1 MARTID
7 LTPSWAAAVEIYMA
21 VLESPYA
28 DNLEGREAAR
38 SELRRL
44 ARAVDQCN
52 AEPAPKARVHATGE
66 PEHVIEHLG
75 QVTDPASNDEES
87 DSARWR
93 AERRLERLEDR
104 DELDL
109 Y

>member
-7 LTPSWAAAVEIYMA
+7 ITPSWAVAVEIYMA

-28 DNLEGREAAR
+28 DNTEGRAAAR
-38 SELRRL
+38 DEIRRL
-44 ARAVDQCN
+44 ARAVDKLN
-52 AEPAPKARVHATGE
+52 EKPASAATG
-66 PEHVIEHLG
+66 EHVIEYLER
-75 QVTDPASNDEES
+75 VNDPAANDEES

-93 AERRLERLEDR
+93 AERRLERLEEL